1 MDVVKDIDKFEKQGA
16 AAIKRLEAYKSN
28 IKKIDATR
36 RKP

>member
-16 AAIKRLEAYKSN
+16 ATIKRLEAYKSN